1 MERPHVEHIINT
13 LGLKRVYS
21 FPDIVHTLRG
31 ASGRSIDATLGELQ
45 RIGTV
50 SDCPPTGMVECVCL
64 EFAWVLI
71 WVDVGCFW
79 FFFVFWV
86 RCVGWWCLGYL
97 CWCGL
102 VAQVGGVN

>member
-79 FFFVFWV
+79 LF
-86 RCVGWWCLGYL
+86 CVLGSL
-97 CWCGL
+97 CGL
-102 VAQVGGVN
+102 VLGFFCVGVDWLRRLVV